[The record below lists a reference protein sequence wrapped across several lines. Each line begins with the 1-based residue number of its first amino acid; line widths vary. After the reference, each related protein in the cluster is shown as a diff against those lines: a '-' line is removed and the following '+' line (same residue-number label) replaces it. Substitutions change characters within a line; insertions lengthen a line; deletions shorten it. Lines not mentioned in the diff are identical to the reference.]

1 MDIFILG
8 LVIVAVLII
17 IGFFVIRSIIRERE
31 NQKVTLEE
39 QMKWQEQQQLKQ
51 KINNIQDKISN
62 LENQKQ
68 EILNPI
74 IHSTTSYFH
83 YELNRQVPLDNWEL
97 IPGNYDTAQSFKIK
111 NATYKMVQKEFYNVA
126 NYESLEDFIEN
137 IAYKCL
143 RKNLT
148 TTKTVHK
155 TRTQH
160 TEGKYIKH
168 KGNTTFGG
176 IFTSNGVMPVVTNQG
191 SSSTYIPGSV
201 VTNHYEETAP
211 ETLQDIIYRVYH
223 YYRMNVENVS
233 EYLVEEVYETLKEAF
248 PKASDIDLWHSLF
261 DHSKF
266 FKIYHLEDELCKR
279 YLERHSN
286 VDFDGEICK
295 LQKQLEFYKSELRL
309 K

>member
-1 MDIFILG
+1 MIILG
-8 LVIVAVLII
+8 LWIVVLII
-17 IGFFVIRSIIRERE
+17 IGFFIIRSIIRERK
-31 NQKVTLEE
+31 NKKVTLEE
-39 QMKWQEQQQLKQ
+39 QIKWQEQQQLKQ

-97 IPGNYDTAQSFKIK
+97 IPGNRDTAQSFKIK
-111 NATYKMVQKEFYNVA
+111 NATNKVVQKEFYNAA
-126 NYESLEDFIEN
+126 NYKTLEDFIEN

-143 RKNLT
+143 KKNLT
-148 TTKTVHK
+148 TTKIMFYGHQT
-155 TRTQH
+155 
-160 TEGKYIKH
+160 
-168 KGNTTFGG
+168 
-176 IFTSNGVMPVVTNQG
+176 P
-191 SSSTYIPGSV
+191 
-201 VTNHYEETAP
+201 YEVSEN
-211 ETLQDIIYRVYH
+211 LQDIIDRVSDC
-223 YYRMNVENVS
+223 YRMNVETVS

-286 VDFDGEICK
+286 VDFDGEIYK